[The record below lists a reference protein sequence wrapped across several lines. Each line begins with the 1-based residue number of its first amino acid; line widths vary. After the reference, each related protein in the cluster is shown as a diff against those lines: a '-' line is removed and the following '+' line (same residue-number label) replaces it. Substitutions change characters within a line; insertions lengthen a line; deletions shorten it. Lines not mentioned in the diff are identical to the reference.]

1 MPAENRYLTLLGLLL
16 TFGGLFG
23 FFVEARMRGVKIARV

>member
-1 MPAENRYLTLLGLLL
+1 MLLGSLL

-23 FFVEARMRGVKIARV
+23 FFVESRLRSVRITRV